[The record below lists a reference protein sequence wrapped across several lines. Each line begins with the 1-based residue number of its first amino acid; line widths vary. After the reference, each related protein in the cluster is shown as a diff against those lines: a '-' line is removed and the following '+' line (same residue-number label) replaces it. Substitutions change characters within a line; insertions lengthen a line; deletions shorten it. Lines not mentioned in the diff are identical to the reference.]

1 MKKSGRG
8 IDIKKSLSDWNSKI
22 KVAKAIE
29 DSEVVLI
36 SKSDIVFL
44 LFRF

>member
-22 KVAKAIE
+22 KVAKTIE
-29 DSEVVLI
+29 DSEVPLTPEEYGKLI
-36 SKSDIVFL
+36 
-44 LFRF
+44 R